1 MCLQHCSCWRSIV
14 PSPSPPR
21 ERPPAQSTSQ
31 AAVAAVEQ
39 QQQEPG
45 LVSQVRRQAPR
56 WEPQP
61 NSESQPEAAP
71 QELHYYLDSNS
82 APAHQPEP
90 EQAQALSFCIRSK

>member
-31 AAVAAVEQ
+31 AAVEQ
-39 QQQEPG
+39 QQPERG
-45 LVSQVRRQAPR
+45 LVPQVRPPALH

-61 NSESQPEAAP
+61 NPESQPEAAP
-71 QELHYYLDSNS
+71 QESHCHPGSNS
-82 APAHQPEP
+82 VRAHQPEL
-90 EQAQALSFCIRSK
+90 EQAWNFCIRSR